1 MNNQPESKLT
11 KLEQHKLRHTPQAI
25 SSRLDSGFTY
35 HYLRDF
41 IYGAIDGT
49 VTTFAVVA
57 GVTGAQLQISVVIIL
72 GLANL
77 LADGFSMA
85 ISNYLG
91 TRADDQL
98 HQKVRLQ
105 EYEHIHFFPEGE
117 REEIR
122 QIFSRKGFSG
132 SELEHAVAVITSDVE
147 RWVNTM
153 LQEEHGIPLKNPKP
167 LKAAIITFCAFVLVG
182 SLPLLPFLWNWLA
195 DFPILKPFQW
205 SAICAAIAFFA
216 VGSMKGIYVEQ
227 KWYRSGT
234 ETLLMG
240 GGAAALAYWVGLM
253 LKNLMVQ

>member
-1 MNNQPESKLT
+1 MANQPEQKQK
-11 KLEQHKLRHTPQAI
+11 KLEQHKLLHTPQAI
-25 SSRLDSGFTY
+25 SSRLDQGFTY

-57 GVTGAQLQISVVIIL
+57 GVSGAHLQISVVIIL

-91 TRADDQL
+91 TQADGQL
-98 HQKVRLQ
+98 HEKTREQ
-105 EYEHIHFFPEGE
+105 EYEHIRFFPEGE
-117 REEIR
+117 KEEIR

-132 SELEHAVAVITSDVE
+132 RELEHAVSVITSDVE

-153 LQEEHGIPLKNPKP
+153 LQEEHGISLKNPKP
-167 LKAAIITFCAFVLVG
+167 LQAAIVTFSAFVLVG
-182 SLPLLPFLWNWLA
+182 SLPLLPFLWNWLT
-195 DFPILKPFQW
+195 DFPIKEPFLW
-205 SAICAAIAFFA
+205 SALSAALAFFT
-216 VGSMKGIYVEQ
+216 VGSMKGKYVEQ
-227 KWYRSGT
+227 KWYRSGI

-240 GGAAALAYWVGLM
+240 GCAATLAYGVGLM
-253 LKNLMVQ
+253 LKNLVV